1 MDAIMDSTRLDADDG
16 DEKLLYRR
24 SVGRSVVSRKKT
36 TWVLLVSI
44 LMAQWSGQPAL
55 HCSKTDANEWIVL
68 GWMDHGWM
76 QPPHATPSPPSL
88 PLPLPLPFSL
98 GT

>member
-24 SVGRSVVSRKKT
+24 SVGRSVGRSCRAKKT

-68 GWMDHGWM
+68 GWMH
-76 QPPHATPSPPSL
+76 QPHATP
-88 PLPLPLPFSL
+88 FSL
-98 GT
+98 SLSLSLRGHNQKMMF

>member
-24 SVGRSVVSRKKT
+24 SVGRSCRAKKT

-55 HCSKTDANEWIVL
+55 QCSKTDANEWIVL
-68 GWMDHGWM
+68 GWMDRGWM
-76 QPPHATPSPPSL
+76 QPPRRTRHL
-88 PLPLPLPFSL
+88 PLSLPFSL